1 MLIWASIRPILA
13 SATLLS
19 PMGDFA
25 SGQSFG
31 WTVAAVAVAGGRDSA
46 AEALATSATDDTII
60 NQRILEPLVRIFV
73 LSHSISAYLN
83 GNVSISHIPR
93 F

>member
-1 MLIWASIRPILA
+1 
-13 SATLLS
+13 
-19 PMGDFA
+19 MGDFA

-73 LSHSISAYLN
+73 LSHSILAYLN
-83 GNVSISHIPR
+83 GNVSISHILR

>member
-1 MLIWASIRPILA
+1 
-13 SATLLS
+13 
-19 PMGDFA
+19 MGDFA

-31 WTVAAVAVAGGRDSA
+31 WTLAAVALAGGRVSA

-73 LSHSISAYLN
+73 LSHSISANLN
-83 GNVSISHIPR
+83 GNVFISRNPR
-93 F
+93 FYRIASVYQ